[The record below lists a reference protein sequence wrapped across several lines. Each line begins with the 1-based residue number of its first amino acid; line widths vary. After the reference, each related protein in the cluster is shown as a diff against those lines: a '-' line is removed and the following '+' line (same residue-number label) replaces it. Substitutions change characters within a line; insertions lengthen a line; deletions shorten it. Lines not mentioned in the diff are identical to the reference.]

1 MVANTND
8 LPGAAQRATRAHHDW
23 PDEINVHTI
32 ERMAS
37 VSIGLVFAGFGVLR
51 RGLAGTGLGLLGGAL
66 IHRGL
71 TGHCPMY
78 SALRVSTAHGV
89 RGPSASVPHGQG
101 IRVKHSLIVRE
112 APERLYQFWRQLE
125 NLPSFMRHIESV
137 TVVDARVS
145 RWRAHGPADHAIEW
159 DAEIINDVESELIA
173 WRSLPGTL
181 VPNAGSVRFER
192 LLDGHGTNVTVTLEY
207 DPPGGL
213 IGTAIA
219 KWLGAD
225 PNQQVQE
232 DLHRLK
238 TVFEAGEVPH
248 VGAQWRGRLGEFP
261 DLETARQV
269 LEDETPQVDDGPLKN

>member
-1 MVANTND
+1 MVANTTD
-8 LPGAAQRATRAHHDW
+8 LPREFKDHEDW
-23 PDEINVHTI
+23 PDEINVHPI

-37 VSIGLVFAGFGVLR
+37 ISIGLVFAGFGVLR
-51 RGLAGTGLGLLGGAL
+51 RGIGGAGIGLLGGAL

-71 TGHCPMY
+71 TGHCQLY
-78 SALRVSTAHGV
+78 SALRVSTAHNT

-101 IRVKHSLIVRE
+101 IRIKHSLNVRE
-112 APERLYQFWRQLE
+112 APETLYHFWRQLE

-137 TVVDARVS
+137 TVVDTTRS
-145 RWRAHGPADHAIEW
+145 RWRAHGPADQPIEW
-159 DAEIINDVESELIA
+159 DAEIINDVPNEVIA

-192 LLDGHGTNVTVTLEY
+192 LLDGHGTKVTVTLEY

-225 PNQQVQE
+225 PNAQVEE
-232 DLHRLK
+232 DLQRLK
-238 TVFEAGEVPH
+238 TVFEAGEVPR

-261 DLETARQV
+261 DIETARQV
-269 LEDETPQVDDGPLKN
+269 LESETAPIDDGQLKN